1 MLTIKIP
8 KRLFWDL
15 DLSKIDEIQ
24 NRLIIIE
31 RVFSMG
37 DIPDIRELIKFYG
50 KTTIKKEIKNAGNHD
65 NKTIAWASIFLNI
78 PKSEFKCYSKRLS
91 NQTHWSY

>member
-50 KTTIKKEIKNAGNHD
+50 KNTIKKEIKKAGNLD
-65 NKTIAWASIFLNI
+65 NKTLAWASIFLNI
-78 PKSEFKCYSKRLS
+78 PKSDFKCYSKRQS
-91 NQTHWSY
+91 NQAHWSY